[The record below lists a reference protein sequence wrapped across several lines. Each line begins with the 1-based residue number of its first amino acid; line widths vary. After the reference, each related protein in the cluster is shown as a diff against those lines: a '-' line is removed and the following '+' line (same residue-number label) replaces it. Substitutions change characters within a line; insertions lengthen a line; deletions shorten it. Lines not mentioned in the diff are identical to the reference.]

1 MSTRYQRD
9 RELRR
14 ALLARE
20 MRNADRGDYI
30 VGAVGIVGC
39 IALLVL
45 AMLGWL

>member
-30 VGAVGIVGC
+30 VGAVGVVGC
-39 IALLVL
+39 VVILVL
-45 AMLGWL
+45 SLMGVF